1 MITFRYEV
9 KDQAGLHARP
19 ACLLAREA
27 KKYQSSIIIQRGER
41 EATALQLMELMNL
54 SVNCGEEITVRIEGE
69 DEKAAGEGMRRF
81 FEEVM

>member
-1 MITFRYEV
+1 MVTFRYEV
-9 KDQAGLHARP
+9 KDRAGLHARP

-41 EATALQLMELMNL
+41 EANALQLMELMNL

-69 DEKAAGEGMRRF
+69 DEKAAGDGLRWF
-81 FEEVM
+81 LEEVL